1 MHTWGW
7 RGVAVWLLLWWL
19 LHQTEGV
26 LRAAFWKGSC
36 GRGLGG
42 GKEAWGL
49 FIFTWFRRNYQQK
62 LVLSLLE
69 SLGLSYV
76 EVGPIRDQGRCR

>member
-1 MHTWGW
+1 M
-7 RGVAVWLLLWWL
+7 
-19 LHQTEGV
+19 
-26 LRAAFWKGSC
+26 LRFGKGLVGGIWEV
-36 GRGLGG
+36 GRGKG
-42 GKEAWGL
+42 AWGL